1 MNLILR
7 IIFNAIALYAAVA
20 ILPGVTPQNPSVFS
34 YLWLA
39 VIFGVLNALVRPIL
53 KLLTCPLIILTLG
66 LFTLVINTV
75 MFRLAGYVGA
85 QFGVGFRVDD
95 WFTAFLGGLI
105 VSVISVILTSVL
117 PDEKEMRRKS
127 E

>member
-20 ILPGVTPQNPSVFS
+20 ILPGVTPQNPSVLS